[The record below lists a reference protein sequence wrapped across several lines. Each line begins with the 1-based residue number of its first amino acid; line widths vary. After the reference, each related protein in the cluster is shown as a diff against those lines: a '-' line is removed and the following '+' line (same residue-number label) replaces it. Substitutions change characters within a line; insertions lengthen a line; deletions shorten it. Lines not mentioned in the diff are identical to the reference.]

1 MGMFLFLRRLLSV
14 VYLMTHPAVPVH
26 LKVLPV
32 LAFIYLVFPRDL
44 WFDFR
49 AFGFLDDFI
58 VGGLFIGTFVNKGWA
73 RVLEAQRKRDETIPA
88 EFRVINEDDV
98 PSAEGAPLRR
108 HAPRRRAGRRRRPL
122 LRPPGVTS
130 APAERSGVEESL
142 SMPREGAPCAALAIL
157 PAEGRMLKPIAVE
170 PREGYRIWVR
180 FNDGAS
186 GEVDLRRQGRAC
198 SPHGTT
204 ALSSNRASDRLRH
217 RLGR

>member
-88 EFRVINEDDV
+88 EFRVINEDDA
-98 PSAEGAPLRR
+98 PPAEGAPSDD
-108 HAPRRRAGRRRRPL
+108 P
-122 LRPPGVTS
+122 PPGD
-130 APAERSGVEESL
+130 APDED
-142 SMPREGAPCAALAIL
+142 GAP
-157 PAEGRMLKPIAVE
+157 
-170 PREGYRIWVR
+170 
-180 FNDGAS
+180 S
-186 GEVDLRRQGRAC
+186 SDLRG
-198 SPHGTT
+198 
-204 ALSSNRASDRLRH
+204 
-217 RLGR
+217 